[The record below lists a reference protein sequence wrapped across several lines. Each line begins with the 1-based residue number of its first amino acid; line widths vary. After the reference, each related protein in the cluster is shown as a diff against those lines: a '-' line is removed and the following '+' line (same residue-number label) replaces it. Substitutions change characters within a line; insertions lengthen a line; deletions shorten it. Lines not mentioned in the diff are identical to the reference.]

1 MTETTISK
9 AFGDLTDP
17 RINRNLRHPLVNII
31 TISICAIICGCDDFC
46 SIEEYGNA
54 KEEWFKGF
62 LDLKHGIPSHDTFS
76 DVLNRLKPKEF
87 SQAFTQWVS
96 QLRNL
101 KGDIVSIDGKC
112 MRGTL
117 DKASGASAI
126 HLVSAWSVKNNP
138 CFGQANFRLT
148 VNEKSN
154 EITAIP
160 LLLDLLDIKSATVTM
175 DAMGCQFAIADKIVD
190 AQADY
195 VLALKGN
202 QGEFHD
208 DIKLFLE
215 TNLASKFEKLSHTV
229 SKITNG
235 DHGRIEQ
242 RNVWLT
248 SDVKWL
254 IERHPRWK
262 SIKGIAIVDST
273 REVQGKVSHEQR
285 LYITSHGNKDA
296 KFIASAIRSHWFV
309 ANKLH
314 WQLDVSFNEDKNRLR
329 NGYGAEN
336 FSMMNKI
343 ALNLLKNEKSV
354 KIGVKTKRLKA
365 GWDESYMMK
374 VLTVGSTSV

>member
-9 AFGDLTDP
+9 AFSELTDP

-31 TISICAIICGCDDFC
+31 TISICAIICGCDDFK
-46 SIEEYGNA
+46 SIEQYGNS
-54 KEEWFKGF
+54 KIEWFKQF

-87 SQAFTQWVS
+87 SQAFTQWVN
-96 QLRNL
+96 QLGNL
-101 KGDIVSIDGKC
+101 KDDIVSIDGKC

-126 HLVSAWSVKNNP
+126 HLVSAWSAKNNL
-138 CFGQANFRLT
+138 CFGQVK

-160 LLLDLLDIKSATVTM
+160 LLLDLLDIKDATITM
-175 DAMGCQFAIADKIVD
+175 DAMGCQFAIADKIVE
-190 AQADY
+190 AKADY

-208 DIKLFLE
+208 DIKLFLD
-215 TNLASKFEKLSHTV
+215 THLASEFKNIPHSV
-229 SKITNG
+229 SKIVNG

-242 RNVWLT
+242 RDVWLVN
-248 SDVKWL
+248 DVEWL

-262 SIKGIAIVDST
+262 SIKGIVIVDST

-285 LYITSHGNKDA
+285 LYITSHRNKKADY
-296 KFIASAIRSHWFV
+296 IANAIRSHWFV
-309 ANKLH
+309 ENKLH
-314 WQLDVSFNEDKNRLR
+314 WQLDVSFNEDRNRLR
-329 NGYGAEN
+329 SGYAAEN
-336 FSMMNKI
+336 FSMMNKV

-354 KIGVKTKRLKA
+354 KVGVKTKRLKA
-365 GWDESYMMK
+365 GWDDTYMMK
-374 VLTVGSTSV
+374 VITVGFTSV

>member
-9 AFGDLTDP
+9 AFGELTDP
-17 RINRNLRHPLVNII
+17 RINRNLRHPLINII

-46 SIEEYGNA
+46 SIEEYGNSKA
-54 KEEWFKGF
+54 EWFKSF
-62 LDLKHGIPSHDTFS
+62 LDLEHGIPSHDTFS

-87 SQAFTQWVS
+87 AQAFTQWVS
-96 QLRNL
+96 QLGNL
-101 KGDIVSIDGKC
+101 KDDIVSIDGKT

-126 HLVSAWSVKNNP
+126 HLVSAWSAKNNF
-138 CFGQANFRLT
+138 CFGQ
-148 VNEKSN
+148 VKVDKKSN

-160 LLLDLLDIKSATVTM
+160 LLLDLLDIEGATITM

-215 TNLASKFEKLSHTV
+215 SNLASEFKKTTHTV
-229 SKITNG
+229 SKIMTG

-248 SDVKWL
+248 TDVRWL
-254 IERHPRWK
+254 TKRHPRWK

-273 REVQGKVSHEQR
+273 REVQRKVSREQR
-285 LYITSHGNKDA
+285 LYITSHEDKDA
-296 KFIASAIRSHWFV
+296 NFIADVIRSHWFV
-309 ANKLH
+309 ENKLH
-314 WQLDVSFNEDKNRLR
+314 WQLDVSFNEDKNRSR
-329 NGYGAEN
+329 SGYAAEN

-354 KIGVKTKRLKA
+354 KVGVKTKRLKA
-365 GWDESYMMK
+365 GWDEAYMMK
-374 VLTVGSTSV
+374 VLTVGFTSV

>member
-9 AFGDLTDP
+9 AFGELTDP
-17 RINRNLRHPLVNII
+17 RINRNLRHPLINII

-46 SIEEYGNA
+46 SIEEYGNSKA
-54 KEEWFKGF
+54 EWFKGF
-62 LDLKHGIPSHDTFS
+62 LDLKHGVPSHDTFS

-96 QLRNL
+96 QLGNL
-101 KGDIVSIDGKC
+101 KDDIVSIDGKC
-112 MRGTL
+112 MRRTL

-126 HLVSAWSVKNNP
+126 HLVSAWSAKNNL
-138 CFGQANFRLT
+138 CFGQ
-148 VNEKSN
+148 VKVDEKSN

-160 LLLDLLDIKSATVTM
+160 LLLDLLDIKGATVTM
-175 DAMGCQFAIADKIVD
+175 DAMGCQFAIADKIVEL
-190 AQADY
+190 QADY

-229 SKITNG
+229 SKISNG
-235 DHGRIEQ
+235 DHGRIGQ

-248 SDVKWL
+248 GDIQWL

-262 SIKGIAIVDST
+262 SIKGIAIVEST
-273 REVQGKVSHEQR
+273 REIQGKVSHEQR

-296 KFIASAIRSHWFV
+296 DFIANAIRSHWFV
-309 ANKLH
+309 ENKLH
-314 WQLDVSFNEDKNRLR
+314 WQLDVSFNEDQNRLR
-329 NGYGAEN
+329 SGYAAEN

-354 KIGVKTKRLKA
+354 KVGIKTKRLKA
-365 GWDESYMMK
+365 GWDEGYMMK
-374 VLTVGSTSV
+374 VLTVGFTSV

>member
-46 SIEEYGNA
+46 SIEEYG
-54 KEEWFKGF
+54 KSKLDWFESF

-87 SQAFTQWVS
+87 ARAFAQWVS
-96 QLRNL
+96 QLGNL
-101 KGDIVSIDGKC
+101 KDDIVSIDGKC
-112 MRGTL
+112 MRRTL
-117 DKASGASAI
+117 DKVSGASAI
-126 HLVSAWSVKNNP
+126 HLVSAWSAKNNL
-138 CFGQANFRLT
+138 CFGQVK

-160 LLLDLLDIKSATVTM
+160 LLLDLLDIKGATITM
-175 DAMGCQFAIADKIVD
+175 DAMGCQFAIADKIV
-190 AQADY
+190 AFEADY

-215 TNLASKFEKLSHTV
+215 TNLASKLEKMSHTV
-229 SKITNG
+229 SKISNNS
-235 DHGRIEQ
+235 HGRIEQ

-248 SDVKWL
+248 NDVQWL

-273 REVQGKVSHEQR
+273 REVQGKISHEQR
-285 LYITSHGNKDA
+285 LYITSHENKNAD
-296 KFIASAIRSHWFV
+296 FIANAIRSHWFV
-309 ANKLH
+309 ENKLH
-314 WQLDVSFNEDKNRLR
+314 WQLDVSFNEDQNRLR
-329 NGYGAEN
+329 SGYAAEN

-343 ALNLLKNEKSV
+343 SLNLLKNEKSV
-354 KIGVKTKRLKA
+354 KVGVKTKRLKA
-365 GWDESYMMK
+365 GWDEAYMMK
-374 VLTVGSTSV
+374 VLTVGFTSV

>member
-9 AFGDLTDP
+9 AFGELTEP
-17 RINRNLRHPLVNII
+17 RMNRNLRHPLVNII
-31 TISICAIICGCDDFC
+31 TISICAIICGCDDFK
-46 SIEEYGNA
+46 SIEQYGNS
-54 KEEWFKGF
+54 KIEWFKEF

-87 SQAFTQWVS
+87 SQAFTQWVN
-96 QLRNL
+96 QLGNL
-101 KGDIVSIDGKC
+101 KDDIVSIDGKC

-126 HLVSAWSVKNNP
+126 HLVSAWSAKNNL
-138 CFGQANFRLT
+138 CFGQVK

-160 LLLDLLDIKSATVTM
+160 LLLDLLDIKDATITM
-175 DAMGCQFAIADKIVD
+175 DAMGCQFAIADKIVE
-190 AQADY
+190 AEADY

-215 TNLASKFEKLSHTV
+215 THLVSEFKNIPHSV
-229 SKITNG
+229 SKIVNG

-242 RNVWLT
+242 RNVWLVY
-248 SDVKWL
+248 DVEWL

-262 SIKGIAIVDST
+262 SIKGIVIVDSI

-285 LYITSHGNKDA
+285 LYITSHKDKTA
-296 KFIASAIRSHWFV
+296 DFIANAIRSHWFV
-309 ANKLH
+309 ENKLH
-314 WQLDVSFNEDKNRLR
+314 WQLDVSFNEDRNRLR
-329 NGYGAEN
+329 SGYAAEN
-336 FSMMNKI
+336 FSMMNKV

-354 KIGVKTKRLKA
+354 KVGVKTKRLKA
-365 GWDESYMMK
+365 GWDDAYMMK
-374 VLTVGSTSV
+374 VITVGFTSV